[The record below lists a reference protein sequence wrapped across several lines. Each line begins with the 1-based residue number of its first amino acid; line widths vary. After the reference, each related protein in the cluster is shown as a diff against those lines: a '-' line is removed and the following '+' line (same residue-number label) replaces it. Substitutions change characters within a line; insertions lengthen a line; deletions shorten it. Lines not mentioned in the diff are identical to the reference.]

1 MSDASEPFTEQLE
14 AAKALMQQGNFSNA
28 LRSIKSVLKEDNDN
42 SEALYM
48 LAVSQRH
55 MGEIKQAEES
65 LDKLLALFPEYGRGY
80 QEKGHLHR
88 EKGEIDQALKS
99 YQYACQ
105 LNPALIASWEFQA
118 KLLEAQGRT
127 GEAHAARQQKEHF
140 QSLPRHLLAVVNYVH
155 EGKLLK
161 AEKICRQ
168 FMQSNPRHVEGMR
181 LLAEIGKRFGVM
193 TDAEFLLQSAVAFSP
208 DNIQARLDYIDVLR
222 KQQKF
227 EAAHENVSHLYKAQP
242 ENPLF
247 QSHYALD
254 RMQAGE
260 YETAFELFDKVLS
273 QNPNDPATLTS
284 KGHALKTFGRRE
296 EAIASYQAAYRS
308 KPDHGDA
315 YYALAN
321 LKTYAFSDDEIK
333 SMREIEARAG
343 LSHQNR
349 IFICFA
355 LAKALED
362 KKDYEGAF
370 KFYERGNA
378 LKTQQ
383 TRYKAEIMT
392 KELQAQSKYCNADL
406 FKGYETKGFQA
417 PDPIFIVGLPRAGS
431 TLLEQILASHS
442 QVDGTQE
449 LPNILSLAHKLRG
462 RGTSTEASL
471 YPENLS
477 EMSADQLENFGQTY
491 IEDTRY
497 HRKGAPFFIDKMPN
511 NFRHIGL
518 ISLTLPNA
526 KIIDARRHPMACCF
540 SGFKQLFAEGQEF
553 TYGLEEI
560 GSYYR
565 DYVNLMR
572 HWDDVLPGKILR
584 VHYEDVVKDTE
595 SQVRR
600 LLEFCNLP
608 YEEAC
613 LSFYETDRSV
623 RTASS
628 EQVRQP
634 IYKSGLEQWKH
645 FEPWLSP
652 LKTSLGPALT
662 EYR

>member
-1 MSDASEPFTEQLE
+1 MPDVEPFTDQLE
-14 AAKALMQQGNFSNA
+14 TAKAHMQQGDFGSA
-28 LRSIKSVLKEDNDN
+28 QTLLKLVLN
-42 SEALYM
+42 EASDSQDGLYM
-48 LAVSQRH
+48 LAVCERH
-55 MGEIKQAEES
+55 LGNLDQAGVN
-65 LDKLLALFPEYGRGY
+65 LDHLLGLSPEYGRGF
-80 QEKGHLHR
+80 QEKAHLHR
-88 EKGEIDQALKS
+88 DRNDLAEALKA
-99 YQYACQ
+99 YQYATQ
-105 LNPALIASWEFQA
+105 LNPALLASWDFQV
-118 KLLEAQGRT
+118 KILEGFGRLEEAQ
-127 GEAHAARQQKEHF
+127 AARQQRQYF
-140 QSLPRHLLAVVNYVH
+140 QSLPKHLLAVVNYMH
-155 EGKLLK
+155 EGKILK

-168 FMQSNPRHVEGMR
+168 FMQHNPRHVEGMR

-193 TDAEFLLQSAVAFSP
+193 TDAEFLLQSAVEFSP

-227 EAAHENVSHLYKAQP
+227 EAAHDNVQYLYDSQP
-242 ENPLF
+242 NNPLF

-254 RMQAGE
+254 RMQAGD
-260 YETAFELFDKVLS
+260 YEQAFELFDNVLKKI
-273 QNPNDPATLTS
+273 PNDPATLTS
-284 KGHALKTFGRRE
+284 KGHALKTYGRQD
-296 EAIASYQAAYRS
+296 EAIASYQAAYRA

-321 LKTYAFSDDEIK
+321 LKTYKFSDDEIS
-333 SMREIEARAG
+333 SMRKIESQTG

-349 IFICFA
+349 IFLCFA

-362 KKDYEGAF
+362 KEDYEGSF
-370 KFYERGNA
+370 EFYERGNS
-378 LKTQQ
+378 LKTLQ
-383 TRYKAEIMT
+383 TRYKPEIMT
-392 KELQAQSKYCNADL
+392 KELQAQIEICTPDL
-406 FKGYETKGFQA
+406 FNAGKARGHDA

-449 LPNILSLAHKLRG
+449 LPNILSLAHRLRG
-462 RGTSTEASL
+462 RGTSTESSL
-471 YPENLS
+471 YPANLHDL
-477 EMSADQLENFGQTY
+477 SAEQFEEFGRAY
-491 IEDTRY
+491 IEDTKY

-518 ISLTLPNA
+518 ISLILPQA

-553 TYGLEEI
+553 TYGLEEV
-560 GSYYR
+560 GTYYR
-565 DYVNLMR
+565 DYVGLMR
-572 HWDDVLPGKILR
+572 HWDDVLPEKVLR
-584 VHYEDVVKDTE
+584 VHYEDVVTDTE
-595 SQVRR
+595 VQVRR
-600 LLEFCNLP
+600 LLEFCGLP
-608 YEEAC
+608 FEKEC

-634 IYKSGLEQWKH
+634 IYTSGLEQWRH

-652 LKTSLGPALT
+652 LKNALGQALT

>member
-1 MSDASEPFTEQLE
+1 MSDATEPFTEQLE
-14 AAKALMQQGNFSNA
+14 TAKGLMQAGRFSAA
-28 LRSIKSVLKEDNDN
+28 LEPLNSVLSEDDENT
-42 SEALYM
+42 EALYM

-55 MGEIKQAEES
+55 LGKLKKAEETLERLLS
-65 LDKLLALFPEYGRGY
+65 LSPEYGRGY
-80 QEKGHLHR
+80 QDKAHLHR
-88 EKGEIDQALKS
+88 EKNEVNQALEA

-118 KLLEAQGRT
+118 KLLEGLGRSE
-127 GEAHAARQQKEHF
+127 EARAARQQKEHF
-140 QSLPRHLLAVVNYVH
+140 QSLPRHLLAVVNYMH

-193 TDAEFLLQSAVAFSP
+193 TDAEFLLQSAVEFSP

-227 EAAHENVSHLYKAQP
+227 EAAHENVYHLYQAQP

-260 YETAFELFDKVLS
+260 YETAFELFDKVLR

-321 LKTYAFSDDEIK
+321 LKTYAFSEDEIK
-333 SMREIEARAG
+333 SMRQIESKPG

-349 IFICFA
+349 IFLCFA

-362 KKDYEGAF
+362 QEKYEDSF
-370 KFYERGNA
+370 EFYERGNA
-378 LKTQQ
+378 LKTRQ
-383 TRYKAEIMT
+383 TRYKSEIMT
-392 KELQAQSKYCNADL
+392 KELEAQSQYCDASL
-406 FKGYETKGFQA
+406 FEACQTKGEQA

-449 LPNILSLAHKLRG
+449 LPNILALAHKLRG

-471 YPENLS
+471 YPENLR
-477 EMSADQLENFGQTY
+477 EMSADQLKSFGRNY

-518 ISLTLPNA
+518 ISLILPNA

-553 TYGLEEI
+553 TYGLKEI
-560 GSYYR
+560 GTYYR
-565 DYVNLMR
+565 DYVRLMR
-572 HWDDVLPGKILR
+572 HWDEVLPGKVLR
-584 VHYEDVVKDTE
+584 VHYEDVVTDTE

-634 IYKSGLEQWKH
+634 IYTSGLEQWKH

-652 LKTSLGPALT
+652 LKTSLGSALK
-662 EYR
+662 EHR